1 MSRVFLQA
9 PPGRRYVR
17 SFLFSRRIDAPLAN
31 VHLLARTILVLCLS
45 AVQLRTIDTL
55 HPDAVT
61 AALLFGI
68 SLLLFAA
75 SGMKRSLACVYLLLT
90 LPALLSLFSTW
101 VLFNPVAGSV
111 NLLHVQITPFSHP
124 LTLLVSDRSLL
135 VAVSKVLGYGGMVLI
150 TAALI
155 VTSRDA
161 ELIGAFRQLRVPQ
174 AIIFFLSTVFRAL
187 EMAWSDYETI
197 RLAQL
202 ARAINARPRSFVRRL
217 RDLGSIA
224 VPMVAMMIR
233 RSSEIGDALTAR
245 GYRVG
250 QASTDFY
257 ETSRWRRIDW
267 VVLALSLFCLGLAFL
282 PHWNLTVLVIGR

>member
-9 PPGRRYVR
+9 PAGRRYVR

-31 VHLLARTILVLCLS
+31 VHLLARTALVLCLS
-45 AVQLRTIDTL
+45 AVQLHSIDTL
-55 HPDAVT
+55 HPDTVA
-61 AALLFGI
+61 AALLFGV

-75 SGMKRSLACVYLLLT
+75 SGMNRRLACLYLLLT
-90 LPALLSLFSTW
+90 LPALLSLFTTW

-111 NLLHVQITPFSHP
+111 NLLHVQVAPFSHP
-124 LTLLVSDRSLL
+124 LTVLVSDHSLL

-150 TAALI
+150 TAALV

-250 QASTDFY
+250 QGGTDFY
-257 ETSRWRRIDW
+257 ETSRWRGIDW
-267 VVLALSLFCLGLAFL
+267 AILALSLLCLGLAFL
-282 PHWNLTVLVIGR
+282 PHWNLTTLVVGR

>member
-1 MSRVFLQA
+1 M
-9 PPGRRYVR
+9 R
-17 SFLFSRRIDAPLAN
+17 SFLFSRRIGAPLAN
-31 VHLLARTILVLCLS
+31 VHLLARTSLVLGLS
-45 AVQLRTIDTL
+45 AVQLRSIDTL
-55 HPDAVT
+55 HPDAVA
-61 AALLFGI
+61 AALLFGV

-75 SGMKRSLACVYLLLT
+75 SGMNRRLACLYLLLT
-90 LPALLSLFSTW
+90 LPALLSLFTTW
-101 VLFNPVAGSV
+101 VLFNPVAGRV
-111 NLLHVQITPFSHP
+111 NLLHVQVTPFSHP
-124 LTLLVSDRSLL
+124 LTVLVSDRSLL

-150 TAALI
+150 TVALV

-161 ELIGAFRQLRVPQ
+161 ELIGAFRQLRVPR
-174 AIIFFLSTVFRAL
+174 AVIFFLSMVFRAL

-245 GYRVG
+245 GYSVG

-257 ETSRWRRIDW
+257 ETSRWRGIDW
-267 VVLALSLFCLGLAFL
+267 AVLALSLFCLGLALL
-282 PHWNLTVLVIGR
+282 PHWNLTALVIGR